1 MKQNKNYLHQWENH
15 FTRNRQFL
23 LSFAFRMTGSLSEA
37 EDLIQETFINCAD
50 VNPDEVS
57 NHKSWLTKVCSN
69 KSLDH
74 LKSAYKRRETY
85 RGTWLPDAVPDRF
98 QFWGNL
104 EESEGP
110 DAPMLRSE
118 TLTTSFLLLIEKLSP
133 EERVVYLL
141 NEVFDYS
148 FQEISDFLSKT
159 VETCRKIAQRARQA
173 VEDGT
178 VKYDSQTKEA
188 QELIKKFYES
198 AKNGDHDGLMSILS
212 KESEFWSD
220 GGGKVSATL
229 VIFKEDT
236 KIARFYSSPGITGAF
251 NHDHYRTEFAMVNS
265 LPGLIISRLESSG
278 VWVFDSIFSFETK
291 DQKILRIYTQR
302 NPDKFKAL
310 THRPWDNS

>member
-1 MKQNKNYLHQWENH
+1 MKQNENYLHQWEKH

-23 LSFAFRMTGSLSEA
+23 LSFAFRMTGSLAEA
-37 EDLIQETFINCAD
+37 EDLIQDTFINCAE

-74 LKSAYKRRETY
+74 LKSAYKRRESY

-104 EESEGP
+104 EDTEQP
-110 DAPMLRSE
+110 DEPILRSE
-118 TLTTSFLLLIEKLSP
+118 TLTTTFLLLIEKLSP

-141 NEVFDYS
+141 SEIFEYS
-148 FQEISDFLSKT
+148 YKEISDFLSKT
-159 VETCRKIAQRARQA
+159 VEACRKIAQRARKA
-173 VEDGT
+173 VDDGK
-178 VKYDSQTKEA
+178 VKYDSQTEGAK
-188 QELIKKFYES
+188 ELIKQFYEA
-198 AKNGDHDGLMSILS
+198 AKVGDHDGLMSILS

-236 KIARFYSSPGITGAF
+236 RIARFYSSPGIIGAF
-251 NHDHYRTEFAMVNS
+251 NNPQYRTELTMVNG
-265 LPGLIISRLESSG
+265 LPGLIISRMESPG
-278 VWVFDSIFSFETK
+278 DWVFDSIFSFETK
-291 DQKILRIYTQR
+291 DNKILRIYNQR
-302 NPDKFKAL
+302 NPDKFRAL
-310 THRPWDNS
+310 TERPWNN